1 MVANAGIIRPARS
14 DVCNNLSYLS
24 PYENSSKSTVG
35 TVDDWDQTMS
45 VNARGV
51 YLCYKYAAE
60 AMIAQGRGGRIIGA
74 ASVASKQ
81 GMLYVLDNI
90 MCSLWK
96 LDRRGSCPIIFGFE
110 VRCQRPYP
118 ECR

>member
-1 MVANAGIIRPARS
+1 
-14 DVCNNLSYLS
+14 
-24 PYENSSKSTVG
+24 
-35 TVDDWDQTMS
+35 MS

-74 ASVASKQ
+74 ASVTSKQ
-81 GMLYVLDNI
+81 GMLSVLDNI

-96 LDRRGSCPIIFGFE
+96 LDRRGFCPIIFGLE
-110 VRCQRPYP
+110 VRCQGPNP